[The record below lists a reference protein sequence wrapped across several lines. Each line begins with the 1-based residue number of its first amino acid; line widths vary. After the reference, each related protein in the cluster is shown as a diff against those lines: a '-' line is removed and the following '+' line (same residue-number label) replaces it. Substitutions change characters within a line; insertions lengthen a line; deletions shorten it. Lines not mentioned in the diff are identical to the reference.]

1 MQEMAPPSTS
11 PSEPIEEKPAPKV
24 YHMPFYH
31 RPGTKEWFVAN
42 ITKHSGKSPNEV
54 VANYLMAKGVS
65 PERPNEIECSAIH
78 DVLAGIS
85 KFT

>member
-1 MQEMAPPSTS
+1 MVPPSTS
-11 PSEPIEEKPAPKV
+11 PSEPMEEKPVPKV

-54 VANYLMAKGVS
+54 VAKYLMAKGVS
-65 PERPNEIECSAIH
+65 HEPLNDIELSAIH
-78 DVLAGIS
+78 EVLMDIS